1 MYFLNDFDKKILLNK
16 LLPLARDIGVSPEL
30 RGWSWSQEPIKP
42 LYDLKMPMYL
52 TCSKYCPTGRDVYL
66 SMVKGAKPRMNY
78 KISLGKLIHG
88 AISDSFL
95 SFIDKRKISFGEWWN
110 KVRIE
115 EIPLMDERMRAFA
128 ESIWNYIIE
137 SCRVEYE
144 NHRMQ
149 QPYAT
154 ERDLMATAI
163 PFLIEHKLSGEL
175 LGLSGLLSPDCYDY
189 LRKIIFDVKVQE
201 IINEEMWH
209 RLYTTGYALV
219 LESIYE
225 IPIDIGCTVY
235 ISWRGSSPYIKR
247 DLFFINEDL
256 RRWWIEERDQKMET
270 VVQKR
275 DPGTPNLCPEDCIYW
290 DHCH

>member
-66 SMVKGAKPRMNY
+66 SMVKGAKPRINY

-110 KVRIE
+110 NVRKE
-115 EIPLMDERMRAFA
+115 EIPLIDERMRAFA

-201 IINEEMWH
+201 ILNEEMWQ
-209 RLYTTGYALV
+209 RL
-219 LESIYE
+219 
-225 IPIDIGCTVY
+225 
-235 ISWRGSSPYIKR
+235 
-247 DLFFINEDL
+247 
-256 RRWWIEERDQKMET
+256 
-270 VVQKR
+270 
-275 DPGTPNLCPEDCIYW
+275 
-290 DHCH
+290 